1 MHFVCKGGFLFYNNK
16 KEEIKFSV
24 LLSIGS
30 FFEPKAPRQQLVN
43 KKVLHFLNQSKEN
56 GAISLQINGASPYL
70 EFPNGTSYS
79 DTQMFWRV
87 EIFDG

>member
-1 MHFVCKGGFLFYNNK
+1 MFSILQQQKRRNKILSFVVQYWK
-16 KEEIKFSV
+16 
-24 LLSIGS
+24 LL
-30 FFEPKAPRQQLVN
+30 EPKAPRQQLVN

-56 GAISLQINGASPYL
+56 GAISLQINGVSPYL

>member
-56 GAISLQINGASPYL
+56 GAISLQINGVSLTLFRVSQWNIIFRHTDVL
-70 EFPNGTSYS
+70 ESGN
-79 DTQMFWRV
+79 
-87 EIFDG
+87 I